1 MDKRNDIL
9 LLKCEQ
15 AAERLRTKLA
25 AFELSHSRAEC
36 RSVNGSQIGAARH
49 LLEQVDAELE
59 SESVD
64 RSNLVWTVDPDQ
76 PSSGASDASG
86 ARTPD
91 VALWEVGEVSV
102 VQQQSKKRVSFACDL
117 RSDCVSD
124 CDSGSLSPGL
134 WDFHTDT
141 SKTTPQTRLD
151 DCLGDEI
158 RGSSAQFDTPALR
171 LRCSLDAFERAH
183 HLDETQLAT
192 LSHQPS
198 VLRSK
203 WSVPVLSEKTQQK
216 LEYGLPTTLSVLG
229 WVVSF
234 SWIGH
239 MVCLSIVVIHTIL
252 TAVTDFGPAAA
263 SMRITTVLTPMTHHF
278 IDVCLIGGLALSMHL
293 FPSEFGSFPKTTS
306 FALISLIPP
315 YLLISFKTLSERK

>member
-1 MDKRNDIL
+1 L
-9 LLKCEQ
+9 
-15 AAERLRTKLA
+15 
-25 AFELSHSRAEC
+25 
-36 RSVNGSQIGAARH
+36 
-49 LLEQVDAELE
+49 
-59 SESVD
+59 
-64 RSNLVWTVDPDQ
+64 
-76 PSSGASDASG
+76 
-86 ARTPD
+86 
-91 VALWEVGEVSV
+91 
-102 VQQQSKKRVSFACDL
+102 
-117 RSDCVSD
+117 
-124 CDSGSLSPGL
+124 
-134 WDFHTDT
+134 
-141 SKTTPQTRLD
+141 
-151 DCLGDEI
+151 EI
-158 RGSSAQFDTPALR
+158 RDSSAQFDTPALR

-263 SMRITTVLTPMTHHF
+263 SMRITAVLTPMTHHF
-278 IDVCLIGGLALSMHL
+278 IDVCLIGGLALSMMY